1 MVFDKIVAI
10 IADQLDMEVSDI
22 TADSTFEN
30 LGADSLDV
38 VDVIM
43 TLEDEFDMEIPDEA
57 IEGMKTVGELVKFV
71 EDNT

>member
-22 TADSTFEN
+22 TVDSTFED
-30 LGADSLDV
+30 LGADSIDV

-57 IEGMKTVGELVKFV
+57 IENMKTVGELVKFV